1 MLTIS
6 VRNLG
11 PIARGTVDLKPLTVF
26 VGPSNTGKS
35 YMATAIHVIMKALQG
50 DDLAPPRRMFFGGAM
65 FTNKAF
71 GNRWDVPSEDSVFG
85 DAVWAW
91 ARQLKEEGS
100 DPQQLTVSSLPGA
113 ARAALEDETVQ
124 EMGKVRS
131 DAISHLR
138 QEHRNPSAFVTRG
151 AQPADF
157 LIALHRD
164 EPRLNMDIQL
174 GDEGSAG
181 LDFDISNAEIE
192 PSPLVL
198 IEYEPERDREPIDV
212 FYEVA
217 SSWTDSLVA
226 KVLEGVPGQ
235 SYYLPAARSG
245 IVLGHKVLAGDIVR
259 RSARPGSST
268 DNIPT
273 LPGVTTEFLGNLI
286 SLDRRMRRR
295 TADPAMDNA
304 ISFIEDGV
312 LHGKI
317 DLAESAALPI
327 SEIVYLPG
335 EVQPGEVQSESG
347 EFTLDETSSMVSELA
362 PLIMFLKYLVR
373 QGDLLILEEPESH
386 LHPAAQRMLAR
397 GLVRLVN
404 AGVKVIITTH
414 SDMFVGQIN
423 NSLALSN
430 ASRKLI
436 EEQGFEPCD
445 FLKPEQVSACLFKY
459 DGEQG
464 GSVIQSL
471 EIDPDTGIDEDEFAD
486 VIEAIYKESIT
497 LQRDRVI

>member
-6 VRNLG
+6 VKNLG
-11 PIARGTVDLKPLTVF
+11 PIAEGTVDLKPLTVF

-35 YMATAIHVIMKALQG
+35 YMATAIHVIMKAFKS
-50 DDLAPPRRMFFGGAM
+50 DDLAPPSRMFIGGVM
-65 FTNKAF
+65 YTNKGF
-71 GNRWDVPSEDSVFG
+71 GNLWEVPSEDSGFG

-91 ARQLKEEGS
+91 ARQLKKEGL
-100 DPQQLTVSSLPGA
+100 DPNQLTVANLPEA
-113 ARAALEDETVQ
+113 ARAALEDKTVQ

-138 QEHRNPSAFVTRG
+138 QEHRRPFAFVTRG

-157 LIALHRD
+157 RITIHRD
-164 EPRLNMDIQL
+164 EPLLKMDIQL
-174 GDEGSAG
+174 VDEESAG

-198 IEYEPERDREPIDV
+198 IEYEPEPDREPIDV
-212 FYEVA
+212 FFEVV
-217 SSWTDSLVA
+217 SSWIDSLVA
-226 KVLEGVPGQ
+226 NVLDGVPEQ

-245 IVLGHKVLAGDIVR
+245 IVLGHKVLASDIVR
-259 RSARPGSST
+259 RSARSGGST

-286 SLDRRMRRR
+286 SLDRRMRHRP
-295 TADPAMDNA
+295 TDSAMDNA
-304 ISFIEDGV
+304 ISFIEDKV

-327 SEIVYLPG
+327 SEIVYLPS
-335 EVQPGEVQSESG
+335 EVQSESG

-362 PLIMFLKYLVR
+362 PLIMFLKYLVQ

-386 LHPAAQRMLAR
+386 LHPAAQRMMAR

-430 ASRKLI
+430 ASRELI
-436 EEQGFEPCD
+436 EEQGFDPCD

-459 DGEQG
+459 DREQG
-464 GSVIQSL
+464 GNVIQSL

-486 VIEAIYKESIT
+486 VIEAIYTESIT
-497 LQRDRVI
+497 LQRDRVL

>member
-6 VRNLG
+6 VKNLG
-11 PIARGTVDLKPLTVF
+11 PIADGTVDLKPLTIF

-35 YMATAIHVIMKALQG
+35 YMATAIHVIMKALNG
-50 DDLAPPRRMFFGGAM
+50 DNLVPPKRTFFGGAM
-65 FTNKAF
+65 YTNKVIESL
-71 GNRWDVPSEDSVFG
+71 WEVPSEDSEFG
-85 DAVWAW
+85 SAVWAW
-91 ARQLKEEGS
+91 VRQLKKEGL
-100 DPQQLTVSSLPGA
+100 DPHQLTVSSLPGA
-113 ARAALEDETVQ
+113 ARAALEDITVQ

-138 QEHRNPSAFVTRG
+138 QEHRRPSAFVTRG
-151 AQPADF
+151 AQLTDF
-157 LIALHRD
+157 RITIHRD
-164 EPRLNMDIQL
+164 EPLLNMDIQL
-174 GDEGSAG
+174 VDEESAG

-198 IEYEPERDREPIDV
+198 IEYEPEPDREPIDV
-212 FYEVA
+212 FHEVV
-217 SSWTDSLVA
+217 SSWLDSLVA
-226 KVLEGVPGQ
+226 KVLDGVPEQ

-245 IVLGHKVLAGDIVR
+245 IVLGHKVLAADIVH
-259 RSARPGSST
+259 RSARARSST

-286 SLDRRMRRR
+286 RLDQRMRRR
-295 TADPAMDNA
+295 TTDPAMDNA
-304 ISFIEDGV
+304 ISFIEDEV
-312 LHGKI
+312 LQGKI
-317 DLAESAALPI
+317 DLDESAALPI
-327 SEIVYLPG
+327 SEIVYRPS
-335 EVQPGEVQSESG
+335 EVRSESG

-386 LHPAAQRMLAR
+386 LHPAAQRMMAR

-423 NSLALSN
+423 NSLALSK
-430 ASRKLI
+430 ASRELI
-436 EEQGFEPCD
+436 EEQGFEPSD

-459 DGEQG
+459 DREQG
-464 GSVIQSL
+464 GSVIQPL

-486 VIEAIYKESIT
+486 VIEAIYNESIT
-497 LQRDRVI
+497 LQRDRVL

>member
-6 VRNLG
+6 VKNLG
-11 PIARGTVDLKPLTVF
+11 PIAEGTVDLKPLTIF

-35 YMATAIHVIMKALQG
+35 YMATAIHVIVKALQG
-50 DDLAPPRRMFFGGAM
+50 DDLFPPRRMFVGGGM
-65 FTNKAF
+65 YTTSAF
-71 GNRWDVPSEDSVFG
+71 GNLWDVPSEDSVFG

-91 ARQLKEEGS
+91 ARQLKKDGL
-100 DPQQLTVSSLPGA
+100 DPHQLTVSSLPGA
-113 ARAALEDETVQ
+113 VRAALEVETVQ

-131 DAISHLR
+131 DAITYLR

-157 LIALHRD
+157 RITIRRD

-174 GDEGSAG
+174 VDEESAR
-181 LDFDISNAEIE
+181 LDFDISDAEIK
-192 PSPLVL
+192 PSPRML
-198 IEYEPERDREPIDV
+198 IEYEPEGDREPIDV
-212 FYEVA
+212 FYEVV
-217 SSWTDSLVA
+217 SSWINSLVA

-245 IVLGHKVLAGDIVR
+245 IVLGHKVLAGNIVR
-259 RSARPGSST
+259 RSARSGGSIDT
-268 DNIPT
+268 IPT

-327 SEIVYLPG
+327 SEIVYLPS
-335 EVQPGEVQSESG
+335 EPQSESG

-423 NSLALSN
+423 NSLALSS
-430 ASRKLI
+430 ASSELI

-445 FLKPEQVSACLFKY
+445 SLKPEQVSACLFKY
-459 DGEQG
+459 DREKG

-471 EIDPDTGIDEDEFAD
+471 EIEPDTGIDEEEFAE
-486 VIEAIYKESIT
+486 VIEAIYNESIS
-497 LQRDRVI
+497 LQRDRVL